1 MTISYIQKVI
11 AEIINLIE
19 VFLKVMTIIATKRI
33 LNMRNM
39 KMTKMIMKRKTKKM
53 KLMNHLF
60 KEREISAKLIE
71 LERKIEQ
78 KLEKV
83 MVLLME
89 IDHLIIVQ
97 KIIALI

>member
-1 MTISYIQKVI
+1 
-11 AEIINLIE
+11 
-19 VFLKVMTIIATKRI
+19 
-33 LNMRNM
+33 
-39 KMTKMIMKRKTKKM
+39 M